1 MDEDNIPTK
10 KFKVSFEFDAIPY
23 NKDTYELMGDYFFSE
38 WPEDIYAKED
48 VGDFFQKAIFGM
60 GMAGLDGGDNIPRFK
75 RFMKMVDQMRSTVK
89 IEAQ

>member
-23 NKDTYELMGDYFFSE
+23 DEETYDLLGDHFFPE

-48 VGDFFQKAIFGM
+48 VGELFQKAIFGI
-60 GMAGLDGGDNIPRFK
+60 GVSTLTNDRPYFS
-75 RFMKMVDQMRSTVK
+75 RFMKMVEQMRSTVK
-89 IEAQ
+89 IEIQ